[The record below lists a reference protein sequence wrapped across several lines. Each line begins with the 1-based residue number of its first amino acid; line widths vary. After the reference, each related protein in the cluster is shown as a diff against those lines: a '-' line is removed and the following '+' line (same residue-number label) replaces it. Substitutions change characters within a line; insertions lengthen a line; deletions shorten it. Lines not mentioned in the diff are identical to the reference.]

1 VTQTAETVVTRKH
14 DGKTTYMLTTNAAA
28 RLAADQLLRCATEQG
43 IVNDPP
49 KAEAGVRV
57 QG

>member
-1 VTQTAETVVTRKH
+1 MTQTAETVVTRKH
-14 DGKTTYMLTTNAAA
+14 DGKTTYMLTTNAFA
-28 RLAADQLLRCATEQG
+28 RLAADQLLRAAEQG

-49 KAEAGVRV
+49 KGEAGVRV